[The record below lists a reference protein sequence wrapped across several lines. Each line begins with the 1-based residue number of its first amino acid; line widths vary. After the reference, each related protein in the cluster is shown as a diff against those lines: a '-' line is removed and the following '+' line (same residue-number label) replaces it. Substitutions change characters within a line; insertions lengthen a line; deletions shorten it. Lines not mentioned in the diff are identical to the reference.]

1 MPSTRLRFVLTVL
14 TIIFTALMITHPQ
27 VVFGGA
33 VLGLD
38 TWWNIVF
45 PSLLPFFIISELL
58 LGLGLVH
65 AIGILLEPVMRPFFR
80 LPGAASFG
88 LAVGYSSGYP
98 IGATIAARLRSE
110 GLCTRTEAEHL
121 LSFTN
126 NSSPLFMLVAVSVG
140 MMHNPAL
147 GPFILGVHYVANLIV
162 GISYRFYAPQD
173 RSRPAPQSRLWQRSY
188 HKFLAFNEKHPGQ
201 IMGDAVRGAMNKLL
215 VVGGFIILFAVLI
228 NLLRETNCLPLLAT
242 LIGFIV
248 APLGISPELH
258 EPLAAGLFEI
268 TIGIRLVAES
278 GVPLLHQL
286 VAIQLI
292 LAWSGLSIQA
302 QVAAFIGS
310 TDIRYAPYLI
320 SRLMHMLIAAV
331 LTILLFPL
339 FESGLTVTT
348 IGAAGMLEPNWFQ
361 YFKVSGMLALA
372 LPLFLVCFGMLVY
385 TTRRL
390 FHSL

>member
-1 MPSTRLRFVLTVL
+1 MPSTRLRFVFTGL
-14 TIIFTALMITHPQ
+14 TIILTALMVTHPK

-65 AIGILLEPVMRPFFR
+65 AIGILLEPVMRPLFR

-98 IGATIAARLRSE
+98 IGGSIAARLRAD
-110 GLCTRTEAEHL
+110 GLCTRSEAEHL
-121 LSFTN
+121 VSFTN

-140 MMHNPAL
+140 MLHNPAL
-147 GPFILGVHYVANLIV
+147 GPFILGVHYVSNLVV
-162 GISYRFYAPQD
+162 GICFRFYAPFE
-173 RSRPAPQSRLWQRSY
+173 RSRPTTQVRLWQLSY

-201 IMGDAVRGAMNKLL
+201 IMGDAVRSAINKLL

-228 NLLRETNCLPLLAT
+228 SLLRETQCLSLLAT
-242 LIGFIV
+242 LIGIIV
-248 APLGISPELH
+248 APLGLSPELY
-258 EPLAAGLFEI
+258 EPLAAGLFEM
-268 TIGIRLVAES
+268 TIGVRLVAES

-286 VAIQLI
+286 IAIQLI

-310 TDIRYAPYLI
+310 TDIRFTPYLI
-320 SRLMHMLIAAV
+320 SRLVHMVLAAV
-331 LTILLFPL
+331 LTILLFPP
-339 FESGLTVTT
+339 FEANLTMTTFSPSG
-348 IGAAGMLEPNWFQ
+348 ILEPSWFQ
-361 YFKVSGMLALA
+361 YFKVSTILALV
-372 LPLFLVCFGMLVY
+372 LPFSLACLGMLVF